1 MDRLTELELFVHTAE
16 LGTLSKAAEL
26 LDISN
31 ASASR
36 HLAALEQRLGV
47 RLVER
52 NTRRLAL
59 TPAGVEF
66 LTRCKSL
73 LSDLKD
79 AETSMANA
87 VSDPSGTLTVTA
99 SISFAML
106 HIAPLVPAF
115 RRKYPKIKV
124 VVVGTNQYYEI
135 MDTGIDL
142 AFRTREFEPD
152 SNITVRRL
160 AETRRVLAASPDYLR
175 THGKPT
181 SVEDLAKHD
190 LLIYSHA
197 NKPRE
202 MVFTKDG
209 EKKVFKVDPA
219 LETNDGQIVRAAALA
234 GAGILVQPTYIVY
247 EDLIA
252 GRLIPVLDDWD
263 LPRLTIN
270 IAYQERRFMPVK
282 TRLFIDFISEAFAHH
297 QYERYWTRQTAL

>member
-26 LDISN
+26 LEISN

-36 HLAALEQRLGV
+36 HLAALEIRLGV

-59 TPAGVEF
+59 TPAGMEF
-66 LTRCKSL
+66 LTRCKNL

-160 AETRRVLAASPDYLR
+160 AETRRVLAASPEYLR
-175 THGKPT
+175 IHGKPT
-181 SVEDLAKHD
+181 SVEDLSKHD

-202 MVFTKDG
+202 MVFTRGG

-247 EDLIA
+247 EDLVA

-282 TRLFIDFISEAFAHH
+282 TRLFIEFVSAVFEQH
-297 QYERYWTRQTAL
+297 QYERYWTRRTAF